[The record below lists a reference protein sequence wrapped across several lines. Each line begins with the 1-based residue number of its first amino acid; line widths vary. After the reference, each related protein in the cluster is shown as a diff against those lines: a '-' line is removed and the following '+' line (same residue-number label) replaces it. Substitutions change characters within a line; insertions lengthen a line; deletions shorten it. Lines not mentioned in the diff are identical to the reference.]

1 MVHIATKN
9 ELRDLNKDLI
19 ERIRAGKCG
28 EVNIH
33 EILKAVSVLDT
44 TSEGQTYLIDHGTN
58 EKFDELIDMLNHI
71 THDMRDGKM
80 NITDLTTKYTENLP
94 KVEMCE
100 THSE

>member
-1 MVHIATKN
+1 MVYIATKN

-28 EVNIH
+28 DVKIH

-44 TSEGQTYLIDHGTN
+44 TIEGQTFLIDHGTD
-58 EKFDELIDMLNHI
+58 EKFDELIDKLNNI

-80 NITDLTTKYTENLP
+80 NITDLTTKYTQELAQ
-94 KVEMCE
+94 
-100 THSE
+100 

>member
-28 EVNIH
+28 EVKIH

-44 TSEGQTYLIDHGTN
+44 TSEGQTFLIDHGTD
-58 EKFDELIDMLNHI
+58 EKFDELLDMLNNI
-71 THDMRDGKM
+71 TYDMRDGKM
-80 NITDLTTKYTENLP
+80 NIEDLTTKYTQDLP
-94 KVEMCE
+94 AV
-100 THSE
+100 

>member
-28 EVNIH
+28 EVKIH

-44 TSEGQTYLIDHGTN
+44 TSEGQSYLIDHGTD
-58 EKFDELIDMLNHI
+58 EKFDELLDMLNNI
-71 THDMRDGKM
+71 TYDMRDGKM
-80 NITDLTTKYTENLP
+80 NIEDLTTKYTQDLP
-94 KVEMCE
+94 AV
-100 THSE
+100 

>member
-1 MVHIATKN
+1 MVNIATKN

-28 EVNIH
+28 EVKIH

-44 TSEGQTYLIDHGTN
+44 TSEGQTFLLDHGTD
-58 EKFDELIDMLNHI
+58 EKFDELIDMLNNI

-80 NITDLTTKYTENLP
+80 NIEDLTTKYTQDLP
-94 KVEMCE
+94 QEQKI
-100 THSE
+100 